1 MTRSG
6 PSERGYVTTEV
17 VLLTPVLLVVVM
29 LVVQFGL
36 WLHAQHVAQAAA
48 DEGLRDARAWSVRL
62 PDTEARTAAFLD
74 QAAASVIEDR
84 AVLVERDADTARVV
98 VSGHAPAVV
107 PGFEL
112 PVRAVAAAPVE
123 RFRGEAE

>member
-1 MTRSG
+1 MTTDEEA
-6 PSERGYVTTEV
+6 ERGYVTTEV
-17 VLLTPVLLVVVM
+17 VLLTPVLLFLVM

-48 DEGLRDARAWSVRL
+48 DEGLRDARTASVSL
-62 PDTEARTAAFLD
+62 AAAEARASAFLD
-74 QAAASVIEDR
+74 QTASSVIQDR
-84 AVLVERDADTARVV
+84 LLSIDRDGDVARVI

-112 PVRAVAAAPVE
+112 SVRAVAAAPVE
-123 RFRGEAE
+123 RFRSDE

>member
-1 MTRSG
+1 VTNGRHA
-6 PSERGYVTTEV
+6 ERGYVTTEV
-17 VLLTPVLLVVVM
+17 VLLTPVLLFLVM

-48 DEGLRDARAWSVRL
+48 DEGLRDARTASVPLADAEVR
-62 PDTEARTAAFLD
+62 ASAFLD
-74 QAAASVIEDR
+74 QTASSVIEGRVLSIDR
-84 AVLVERDADTARVV
+84 DGDIARVI

-112 PVRAVAAAPVE
+112 GVRAVAAAPVE
-123 RFRGEAE
+123 RFRSDE